1 MEIEIEI
8 KIKEKLKKYYIGS
21 ISRSQIISDA
31 KNYLKEDIQNPQLV
45 ETLKL
50 LSESS
55 VKNNNN
61 YNQIEENRL
70 KLWPALAKIKKEVK
84 IEENIVYLYNN
95 IKTLKFE
102 NPDNF
107 RYEYKKS
114 LDYLIKE
121 YLNDGMSEEYLI
133 ELVNTISF
141 TNNFTKIFVYEFT
154 DLVSTVIDIVDYSY
168 YYLDAIDAPYKALW
182 NLEEQLHKYTGS

>member
-1 MEIEIEI
+1 MEIET
-8 KIKEKLKKYYIGS
+8 KIKQNLKKYYMGS

-31 KNYLKEDIQNPQLV
+31 KNYLKEDVQNPQLV

-55 VKNNNN
+55 VKNNYN

-70 KLWPALAKIKKEVK
+70 KLWPALAKINKEVK
-84 IEENIVYLYNN
+84 IEGNIVYLYHN

-182 NLEEQLHKYTGS
+182 NLEQQLHKYIGN